1 MSVAKKISQ
10 LTPATSVATNDYTV
24 LVDGSTSENKRA
36 TVAQI
41 MAVAGGGTVTSVN
54 AAGTQ
59 GVTVSGGP
67 VTSSGSLA
75 IGLGAITPTSVAASG
90 TVTGSNLSGTNT
102 GDQSIQLLGD
112 VEASA
117 GTGNLTT
124 TIATGAVT
132 NAKLANMTGPT
143 VKGRTAG
150 TGAPGDVTMAQL
162 NAMLPAFVPDSGTGG
177 TNGLVPAPA
186 AGDAAQKKFL
196 RADGAWAATDL
207 NDILPTQTGNAGKVL
222 STTGTTTQWIAAPG
236 VGTVTSVN
244 VAGDGNITTS
254 GGPITAAGTIN
265 VGLADSGVV
274 AGSYGSA
281 LSIPVVSIDS
291 KGRISSAS
299 TASLGTLSSQDA
311 NSVAI
316 TGGSINGTTVGAS
329 SPNTGAFTSLSSS
342 STTTLNGTTIPASK
356 TIVVTTDKLSALAAT
371 TSAELAGVI
380 SDETGTGALVF
391 ADSPTLV
398 TPSLGT
404 PSSAT
409 LTNATGL
416 PVSTG
421 ISGLG
426 TGVAS
431 ALAVNVGSAGAP
443 VVNGGALGTP

>member
-265 VGLADSGVV
+265 LALADSGVV

-316 TGGSINGTTVGAS
+316 TGGSINGTTVG
-329 SPNTGAFTSLSSS
+329 
-342 STTTLNGTTIPASK
+342 
-356 TIVVTTDKLSALAAT
+356 
-371 TSAELAGVI
+371 
-380 SDETGTGALVF
+380 
-391 ADSPTLV
+391 
-398 TPSLGT
+398 
-404 PSSAT
+404 
-409 LTNATGL
+409 
-416 PVSTG
+416 
-421 ISGLG
+421 
-426 TGVAS
+426 
-431 ALAVNVGSAGAP
+431 
-443 VVNGGALGTP
+443 